1 MADVSPPA
9 LCYKSVLIV
18 HSAFP
23 GDIVLC
29 TPLLRAVKKSMPQA
43 MVAFLATPTSANLL
57 ETNPHLDQ
65 LIVYDKRGSEKGLG
79 SLLRLIRRLR
89 QQHFQLALL
98 PHRSLRSA
106 LLAWAAGIRVRIG
119 FSQAPGAFLYTHR
132 VPYRRTCH
140 EVERNLALL
149 EAAGGRADG
158 LQPEVF
164 PDGSD
169 RARVDELLKEADAKG
184 PLLGLAPGSI
194 WPTKRW
200 TPGGFA
206 EVGTMAMRTLAAT
219 VVVIGGPEDR
229 ALTARVC
236 AAMDH
241 KAIDAAGRLTLR
253 QSAELIRRCRVL
265 VSNDSAPLHLGVAM
279 GTHVV
284 AIFGP
289 TVREFGFAPLAGGHV
304 VVERALPCRPCGI
317 HGGRSCPIGTH
328 ECMTGISATLV
339 FRAVQKLWT
348 TAISGDRSPERVN
361 FLGGSDAESEARP

>member
-1 MADVSPPA
+1 MTDGSPPA

-29 TPLLRAVKKSMPQA
+29 TPLLRAVRKSMPQA
-43 MVAFLATPTSANLL
+43 KVGFLATPTSANLL
-57 ETNPHLDQ
+57 ETSPYLDQ
-65 LIVYDKRGSEKGLG
+65 LIVYDKRGAEKGLG

-89 QQHFQLALL
+89 QQRFELALL

-106 LLAWAAGIRVRIG
+106 ILAWAAGIGVRIG
-119 FSQAPGAFLYTHR
+119 FSQAAGAFLYTHR
-132 VPYRRTCH
+132 VPYRRTWH

-149 EAAGGRADG
+149 QAAGGRADG

-164 PDGSD
+164 PDSAD
-169 RARVDELLKEADAKG
+169 CARVDELLKEADAKG

-200 TPGGFA
+200 TSAGFA
-206 EVGTMAMRTLAAT
+206 EVGSMAIRTLGAT
-219 VVVIGGPEDR
+219 VVIIGGPEDR
-229 ALTARVC
+229 ALAAQVC

-241 KAIDAAGRLTLR
+241 QAIDATGRLTLR

-265 VSNDSAPLHLGVAM
+265 VCNDSAPLHLGVAM
-279 GTHVV
+279 RTHVV

-289 TVREFGFAPLAGGHV
+289 TVTEFGFAPLGEGHA

-328 ECMTGISATLV
+328 ECMTGISAAEV
-339 FRAVQKLWT
+339 FRAVRKLWT
-348 TAISGDRSPERVN
+348 AAPSRALSGQRTDS
-361 FLGGSDAESEARP
+361 LGGGNADS